1 MQHTSWQSETPN
13 PEFSRASPNMMALN
27 AYLLEKAGG
36 QFLGCYNPRPIRGG
50 TKWSTHA
57 FGAAI
62 DWGYGERHSGPG
74 RTVTIDVVVPW
85 LIANHV
91 ELGVQQI
98 HDYGG
103 GRYWQAYRGWIMRP
117 PGSGLPDSLHI
128 ETNAD
133 SWGKTAAVASRKIVT
148 LEVGKPAPKPAAAAG
163 TFPGRTLKKGSTGD
177 AVKQL
182 QTQLNVRGFK
192 VGNADGKFGPVTD
205 SGVRAFQEKHA
216 KPVDGLVGPK
226 TWAALFS

>member
-1 MQHTSWQSETPN
+1 
-13 PEFSRASPNMMALN
+13 MALN
-27 AYLLEKAGG
+27 AYLLEQAGG

-74 RTVTIDVVVPW
+74 RDIAMDVVVPW
-85 LIANHV
+85 LIANHE

-103 GRYWQAYRGWIMRP
+103 GRYWQSFRGWVMRA
-117 PGSGLPDSLHI
+117 PGSGLSDSLHI
-128 ETNAD
+128 ETNKD
-133 SWGKTAAVASRKIVT
+133 SWDISTPVVSRKIVT
-148 LEVGKPAPKPAAAAG
+148 LEVGGRPLKPAVVKG
-163 TFPGRTLKKGSTGD
+163 TYPGRVLKRGSTGE

-182 QTQLNVRGFK
+182 QTQLTARGFSP
-192 VGNADGKFGPVTD
+192 GNADGKFGPVTD
-205 SGVRAFQEKHA
+205 AQVRAFQQKHA
-216 KPVDGLVGPK
+216 NPVDGLVGPK
-226 TWAALFS
+226 TWGALFA

>member
-1 MQHTSWQSETPN
+1 
-13 PEFSRASPNMMALN
+13 MMALN
-27 AYLLEKAGG
+27 AYLLEQAGG

-62 DWGYGERHSGPG
+62 DWGYGERHNGPG
-74 RTVTIDVVVPW
+74 RDITMDVVVPW
-85 LIANHV
+85 LIANHA

-117 PGSGLPDSLHI
+117 PGSGLSDSLHI
-128 ETNAD
+128 ETNKD
-133 SWGKTAAVASRKIVT
+133 SWGKTATVASRKIVT
-148 LEVGKPAPKPAAAAG
+148 LEVKRPAPKPARAADSKVPDLASY
-163 TFPGRTLKKGSTGD
+163 PGRVLKLGSSGE
-177 AVKQL
+177 AVKTMQRRL
-182 QTQLNVRGFK
+182 RVVGFDP
-192 VGNADGKFGPVTD
+192 GSPDGKFGPRTD
-205 SGVRAFQEKHA
+205 AQVRAYQELHA
-216 KPVDGLVGPK
+216 KPADGLVGPK

>member
-1 MQHTSWQSETPN
+1 
-13 PEFSRASPNMMALN
+13 MALN
-27 AYLLEKAGG
+27 AYLLEQAGG

-62 DWGYGERHSGPG
+62 DWGYGLRHSGPG
-74 RTVTIDVVVPW
+74 RDIAMDVVVPW
-85 LIANHV
+85 LIANHE

-103 GRYWQAYRGWIMRP
+103 GRYWQSFRGWVMRA
-117 PGSGLPDSLHI
+117 PGSGLSDSLHI
-128 ETNAD
+128 ETNKD
-133 SWGKTAAVASRKIVT
+133 SWDTTTPVASRKIVT
-148 LEVGKPAPKPAAAAG
+148 LEVGRPAAKPAAPAG
-163 TFPGRTLKKGSTGD
+163 TFPGRTLKKGSTGE

-182 QTQLNVRGFK
+182 QTQLTARGFSPGK
-192 VGNADGKFGPVTD
+192 ADGKFGPVTD
-205 SGVRAFQEKHA
+205 AQVRAFQQKHA
-216 KPVDGLVGPK
+216 NPADGLVGPK